1 MPNVNK
7 RQNGADE
14 LRKRAEEKIG
24 DFTSPEDLSFEDTK
38 RLVHELKVHQI
49 ELEMQ
54 NEALRQAQIELMKT
68 YEKYIDLY
76 DFAPVGYLS
85 LDENG
90 TILEANLTMAKQLGI
105 ERASLIG
112 RRFMKF
118 VASSEKQ
125 AFRTHLAQMFKA
137 RQPRTLETK
146 LVTEKQGSEFYA
158 SVDSLFVESSQDKKQ
173 CRITVTDISERKKA
187 EQTVKV
193 YMNKIEQSNK
203 ELQEF
208 ALIASHDLQEPLR
221 KIRAFGDQIKK
232 KHTNCLSD
240 EGRDYFDRMINASM
254 RMSDMIHGLLDY
266 SRVRTGAKQTGSVD
280 LTRVVKEVESDLE
293 IVIKKND
300 ARVEVE
306 NLPSI
311 EADPIQMRQL
321 FQNLICNALKFHG
334 KERPVVKIHAEPA
347 GNMSHRIFI
356 EDNGIGFEE
365 TDLDRIFTLF
375 QRLHGRSEFEGRGI
389 GLAICRGIVERH
401 HGNIT
406 ARSKPEQG
414 ATFIVTLPEKQPSE
428 PDVDVQT
435 F

>member
-1 MPNVNK
+1 
-7 RQNGADE
+7 
-14 LRKRAEEKIG
+14 
-24 DFTSPEDLSFEDTK
+24 
-38 RLVHELKVHQI
+38 
-49 ELEMQ
+49 
-54 NEALRQAQIELMKT
+54 
-68 YEKYIDLY
+68 
-76 DFAPVGYLS
+76 
-85 LDENG
+85 
-90 TILEANLTMAKQLGI
+90 
-105 ERASLIG
+105 
-112 RRFMKF
+112 
-118 VASSEKQ
+118 
-125 AFRTHLAQMFKA
+125 
-137 RQPRTLETK
+137 
-146 LVTEKQGSEFYA
+146 
-158 SVDSLFVESSQDKKQ
+158 
-173 CRITVTDISERKKA
+173 
-187 EQTVKV
+187 
-193 YMNKIEQSNK
+193 MNKIERSNK

-232 KHTNCLSD
+232 KHTSRLSD

-266 SRVRTGAKQTGSVD
+266 SRVRTGTKQTGTVD

-334 KERPVVKIHAEPA
+334 KEKPVVKIHGEPA
-347 GNMSHRIFI
+347 GNMSHRILI
-356 EDNGIGFEE
+356 EDNGIGFDE

-401 HGNIT
+401 HGSIT
-406 ARSKPEQG
+406 ARSKPGQG
-414 ATFIVTLPEKQPSE
+414 ATFIVALPEKQPSE
-428 PDVDVQT
+428 PDASERE
-435 F
+435 